1 MIGSSGILMGLTL
14 AMYRNVDPDKKKQYS
29 SMFISAA
36 LAVFLTGV
44 TEPLEYMF
52 MFVAVPL
59 YIVYAIMQGL
69 AFATADLINLRV
81 HSFGNIELLTRS
93 PNGHKSWVRARYLQ
107 LYLGIVTLCGRD
119 VLHC

>member
-1 MIGSSGILMGLTL
+1 TL

-93 PNGHKSWVRARYLQ
+93 PMAIKAGLGQDIFNFIWVSLLFAVVMYFIANFMIKKFNLA
-107 LYLGIVTLCGRD
+107 T
-119 VLHC
+119 